1 MPKILFLEITCCSQ
15 CPYFEY
21 DFYYDIHTDSGCDCN
36 HPNGKG
42 RIIDE
47 GELNALKDHDGP
59 VLTAGALPGWCPL
72 PDKSDIVDVGSD
84 ILAALFRS
92 VKCPKSV

>member
-1 MPKILFLEITCCSQ
+1 MPKVLFLEITCCSQ

-21 DFYYDIHTDSGCDCN
+21 DFYYDMHTDSGFDCN
-36 HPNGKG
+36 HDDGR

-59 VLTAGALPGWCPL
+59 KLTAGVIPDWCPL
-72 PDKSDIVDVGSD
+72 PDRSDVADVGQE
-84 ILAALFRS
+84 ILWRLFLGR
-92 VKCPKSV
+92 